1 MSGNLFAGLPDATIP
16 AERFDTLLACSGVR
30 IERIVSMGQCSP
42 PGFWYDQTDDEWVA
56 LLAGSAKLRFED
68 EAAARDLQP
77 GDWVFIAA
85 GRKHRV
91 EQTDIAI
98 PSVWLAVHVPP
109 A

>member
-1 MSGNLFAGLPDATIP
+1 VGGAARRLGET
-16 AERFDTLLACSGVR
+16 
-30 IERIVSMGQCSP
+30 
-42 PGFWYDQTDDEWVA
+42 A
-56 LLAGSAKLRFED
+56 LRGR
-68 EAAARDLQP
+68 AAARDLQP